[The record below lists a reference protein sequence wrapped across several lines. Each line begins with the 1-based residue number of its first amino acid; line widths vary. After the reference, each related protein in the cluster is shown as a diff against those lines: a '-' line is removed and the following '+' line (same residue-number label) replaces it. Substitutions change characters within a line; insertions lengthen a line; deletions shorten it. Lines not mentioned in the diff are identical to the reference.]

1 MLASKMTLEES
12 KSFTSM
18 LSKLLNFF
26 YNEKIYSGVSGM
38 TRSTEIVNV
47 AVILLIEKALT
58 WWRSV
63 L

>member
-18 LSKLLNFF
+18 LSKLLNSF